1 MNDHR
6 SLNDGLEPG
15 TPEDLVRLAE
25 RLHHERPLPNPEFRG
40 RLRRLLLASSE
51 RLSAPGRLRALI
63 AGYAT
68 AGTLLLLAGAVS
80 AAGAGP
86 LG

>member
-1 MNDHR
+1 M
-6 SLNDGLEPG
+6 
-15 TPEDLVRLAE
+15 
-25 RLHHERPLPNPEFRG
+25 
-40 RLRRLLLASSE
+40 LLASSE